1 MTTSFDSPLKL
12 QQTGVDAADPGSVTL
27 QTSPQTA
34 LPVWRGGGW

>member
-1 MTTSFDSPLKL
+1 MTTRFDSPRKL

-34 LPVWRGGGW
+34 LPVWRGGW